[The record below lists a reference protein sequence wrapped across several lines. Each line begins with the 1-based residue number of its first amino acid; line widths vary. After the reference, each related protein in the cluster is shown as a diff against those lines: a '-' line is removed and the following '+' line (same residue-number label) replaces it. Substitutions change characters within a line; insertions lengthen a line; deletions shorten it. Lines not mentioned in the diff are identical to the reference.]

1 MTESTKTLSSI
12 SAGIS
17 TAANNLTQLFEHPG
31 IFLQSSSAKVISG
44 AFAWTALFIT
54 CHQIYQHLKYY
65 SLPSEQRWI
74 VRILFIVPIYGL
86 DSWFSLLFFRDN
98 YYVYFD
104 SVRDWYE
111 GEV

>member
-1 MTESTKTLSSI
+1 M
-12 SAGIS
+12 
-17 TAANNLTQLFEHPG
+17 
-31 IFLQSSSAKVISG
+31 
-44 AFAWTALFIT
+44 
-54 CHQIYQHLKYY
+54 HLKYY
-65 SLPSEQRWI
+65 TLPSEQRWI

-111 GEV
+111 GKSNLFVTQKYPFVPTTNVSFYLLPSQLSSSTISSVSAMSTSAAKVTS

>member
-1 MTESTKTLSSI
+1 M
-12 SAGIS
+12 
-17 TAANNLTQLFEHPG
+17 
-31 IFLQSSSAKVISG
+31 
-44 AFAWTALFIT
+44 
-54 CHQIYQHLKYY
+54 
-65 SLPSEQRWI
+65 PSEQRWI

-111 GEV
+111 GNNFQTKI

>member
-1 MTESTKTLSSI
+1 M
-12 SAGIS
+12 
-17 TAANNLTQLFEHPG
+17 
-31 IFLQSSSAKVISG
+31 
-44 AFAWTALFIT
+44 
-54 CHQIYQHLKYY
+54 
-65 SLPSEQRWI
+65 PSEQRWI

-111 GEV
+111 GKGEFIAIFFSIQLLTNVYLMHQLL